1 MISKEKEIKSVWI
14 LGSTSKVAQSICIE
28 LAKNGCK
35 KFFLLARNKIKN
47 KQFSTNLRRKYNVL
61 VEEIYI
67 DLEKFDFSKD
77 EAALQVSNC
86 DLYIITA
93 GILGDNELAK
103 KDFYEAKKII
113 DVNFTSIIAWIN
125 VITTYERLNKRSAL
139 WIFTSVAADRGR
151 PSNYFY
157 GAAKS
162 GLQIFSEGLIS
173 RCFKKKFSVRVI
185 KAGYMDTPMTIGKAP
200 KIFCISTSKV
210 AKILLRRPFKRG
222 IEYLP
227 WFWNPIM
234 FLIRLL
240 PNKIVSKL

>member
-1 MISKEKEIKSVWI
+1 MAFKQKKIKSVWV

-28 LAKNGCK
+28 LAKNGCRKFILLSRDKKKNK
-35 KFFLLARNKIKN
+35 KFSNYLKH
-47 KQFSTNLRRKYNVL
+47 QYDVL
-61 VEEIYI
+61 IEECCI
-67 DLEKFDFSKD
+67 DLEKLDISNDKPFF
-77 EAALQVSNC
+77 EVSDC

-93 GILGDNELAK
+93 GYLGDNDLAK
-103 KDFYEAKKII
+103 RNFYEAKKII
-113 DVNFTSIIAWIN
+113 DINFTSIIAWIN
-125 VITTYERLNKRSAL
+125 AITTDKRLNKRIAL

-162 GLQIFSEGLIS
+162 GLQIFSEGLVS
-173 RCFKKKFSVRVI
+173 RCSKKKFSVRII
-185 KAGYMDTPMTIGKAP
+185 KAGYMDTPMTLGKVP
-200 KIFCISTSKV
+200 KVFCISTSKV

-222 IEYLP
+222 IEYMP

-240 PNKIVSKL
+240 PYKLVSKL